1 MQLRLGR
8 SLEHDQPMR
17 LFSITFQSKGQ
28 ECNLFSVFED
38 AKSCLLS
45 YKVNWIP
52 NEVYFLCKRTNFLLL
67 CVTMILGITGFE
79 DSKNKGYIPSTT
91 FWFHVQEC
99 VLTALDR
106 PRIKGVAAAMLGKL
120 SVSWD
125 HPSSSWHHW
134 NMHCLL
140 QQGRQAAHNLVSF
153 SLLEEVEPYVL
164 SKITAF
170 FFP

>member
-106 PRIKGVAAAMLGKL
+106 PRIKGVAAVMLRKL
-120 SVSWD
+120 CFMGSAQLVLAPLKD
-125 HPSSSWHHW
+125 A
-134 NMHCLL
+134 LL
-140 QQGRQAAHNLVSF
+140 T
-153 SLLEEVEPYVL
+153 
-164 SKITAF
+164 TARETDSTQSC
-170 FFP
+170 